1 MATKKRKEKTNATST
16 IIKSLKSNAKPKTNP
31 IFVIKTR
38 IGTKDEQG
46 NEILFGHP
54 FKVDVDVIKSYFK
67 EKIIINDGIV
77 HADPGI
83 YTWVMIANEDNSY
96 VDFYAA
102 NTISMQEL
110 GSLHKNIVDAMGQEA
125 SFVVAAGEL
134 KKTEH
139 KITFNLLSGTYME
152 PMGRGKSNEE
162 KQHVKKTAHSIAHAR
177 FRAFG
182 INQPEYTNENIL
194 AKENIRTPPEIIE
207 LLNRLFTRK
216 QKPANA
222 P

>member
-1 MATKKRKEKTNATST
+1 MATKKRKEKTNANAT
-16 IIKSLKSNAKPKTNP
+16 ISKLSKPKPKP
-31 IFVIKTR
+31 IYVIKTR
-38 IGTKDEQG
+38 IGTKDEEG

-54 FKVDVDVIKSYFK
+54 FKVDVEVIESYFK
-67 EKIIINDGIV
+67 EKIIINEAIV
-77 HADPGI
+77 YADPGI
-83 YTWVMIANEDNSY
+83 YTWVMIANKDNSF

-102 NTISMQEL
+102 NTISMQEI
-110 GSLHKNIVDAMGQEA
+110 GSLHKNIVDAMAQEA

-139 KITFNLLSGTYME
+139 AIRFNLLSGTYME
-152 PMGRGKSNEE
+152 PMGRGKSNEV
-162 KQHVKKTAHSIAHAR
+162 KQHVTKTAHTIAHAR

-194 AKENIRTPPEIIE
+194 AKENIRTPPEIIK
-207 LLNRLFTRK
+207 LLNGMFTRK